1 MLKKLLLLL
10 IILFTV
16 YLILVF
22 VSPTL
27 ADKIELF
34 IWKQWLNEKI
44 RSLKWNVDETYTNIP
59 SKDEFIDTINQAKIQ
74 AEIKA
79 KDALNWVN
87 EVKWNIDE
95 VRSTL
100 SWAANTYNEV
110 KTSIETTKA
119 QVETWV
125 NAIKTTADTLNQVS
139 NTINWA
145 LSWTL
150 NK

>member
-1 MLKKLLLLL
+1 MIKKLLL
-10 IILFTV
+10 IILIIVTLYIV
-16 YLILVF
+16 SIF

-27 ADKIELF
+27 ADKIESSF
-34 IWKQWLNEKI
+34 GFTWFNQKI
-44 RSLKWNVDETYTNIP
+44 RDLKSWVDSTYTNIP
-59 SKDEFIDTINQAKIQ
+59 SKDEFLETYDQAKIQ

-79 KDALNWVN
+79 KDALNWVS

-100 SWAANTYNEV
+100 SWAASTYKEV

-139 NTINWA
+139 NTLNWA
-145 LSWTL
+145 LSGTL

>member
-1 MLKKLLLLL
+1 MIKKLLF
-10 IILFTV
+10 IILIVITL
-16 YLILVF
+16 YLVSIF
-22 VSPTL
+22 ISPTL
-27 ADKIELF
+27 ADKIENS
-34 IWKQWLNEKI
+34 IWVTWFNQKI
-44 RSLKWNVDETYTNIP
+44 RDLKSWVDSTYTNIP
-59 SKDEFIDTINQAKIQ
+59 SKDEFIDTLNQAKNQ

-79 KDALNWVN
+79 KDALNGVS

-119 QVETWV
+119 QVENGV
-125 NAIKTTADTLNQVS
+125 NTIKTTADTLNQVS

>member
-1 MLKKLLLLL
+1 MIKKLLFIIL
-10 IILFTV
+10 IIVTL
-16 YLILVF
+16 YI
-22 VSPTL
+22 VSIFISPAL
-27 ADKIELF
+27 ADKIESSF
-34 IWKQWLNEKI
+34 GFTWFNQKI
-44 RSLKWNVDETYTNIP
+44 RDLKSWVDSTYTNIP
-59 SKDEFIDTINQAKIQ
+59 SKEEFLETYDQAKIQ
-74 AEIKA
+74 AELKA

-100 SWAANTYNEV
+100 SWAAKTYNEV

-139 NTINWA
+139 NTLNWA
-145 LSWTL
+145 LSGTL

>member
-1 MLKKLLLLL
+1 MIKKLLL
-10 IILFTV
+10 IILIIVTL
-16 YLILVF
+16 YIISIF
-22 VSPTL
+22 VSPAL
-27 ADKIELF
+27 ADKIESSLWITWF
-34 IWKQWLNEKI
+34 NQKI
-44 RSLKWNVDETYTNIP
+44 RDLKSGVDSTYTNIP
-59 SKDEFIDTINQAKIQ
+59 SKDEFLETYDQAKIQ

-79 KDALNWVN
+79 KEALNWVS

-100 SWAANTYNEV
+100 SWAASTYSEI
-110 KTSIETTKA
+110 KWSIDETKLQIETS
-119 QVETWV
+119 V

-145 LSWTL
+145 LSGTL

>member
-1 MLKKLLLLL
+1 MIKKLLL
-10 IILFTV
+10 IILIIVTLYIV
-16 YLILVF
+16 SIF
-22 VSPTL
+22 VSPAV
-27 ADKIELF
+27 ADKIENSF
-34 IWKQWLNEKI
+34 WFTWFNQKI
-44 RSLKWNVDETYTNIP
+44 RDLKSWVDSTYTNIP
-59 SKDEFIDTINQAKIQ
+59 SKDEFLETYDQAKIQ

-100 SWAANTYNEV
+100 SWAASTYKEV

-119 QVETWV
+119 QGETWV

-139 NTINWA
+139 NTLNWA
-145 LSWTL
+145 LSGTL

>member
-1 MLKKLLLLL
+1 MIKKLLFIIL
-10 IILFTV
+10 IICTLYIVAIF
-16 YLILVF
+16 I
-22 VSPTL
+22 SPTL
-27 ADKIELF
+27 ADKIESSLWF
-34 IWKQWLNEKI
+34 TWFNQKI
-44 RSLKWNVDETYTNIP
+44 RDFKSWVDSTYTNIP
-59 SKDEFIDTINQAKIQ
+59 SKDEFLDTYDQAKIQ

-79 KDALNWVN
+79 KEALNWVN
-87 EVKWNIDE
+87 DVKWNIDE

-100 SWAANTYNEV
+100 SWAASTYKEV
-110 KTSIETTKA
+110 KTSIETTKT

-145 LSWTL
+145 FSGTL

>member
-1 MLKKLLLLL
+1 MIKKLLL
-10 IILFTV
+10 IIVIIITLYIVTIFM
-16 YLILVF
+16 
-22 VSPTL
+22 SPTL
-27 ADKIELF
+27 ADKIENSF
-34 IWKQWLNEKI
+34 WFTWFNQKI
-44 RSLKWNVDETYTNIP
+44 RDLKSGADSTYTNIP
-59 SKDEFIDTINQAKIQ
+59 SKEQFLETYDQAKIQ

-79 KDALNWVN
+79 KEALNWVN

-100 SWAANTYNEV
+100 SWAASTYNEV
-110 KTSIETTKA
+110 KTSIETTKT

-125 NAIKTTADTLNQVS
+125 KAIKTTADTLNQVS
-139 NTINWA
+139 NTLNWA

>member
-1 MLKKLLLLL
+1 MIKKLLL
-10 IILFTV
+10 IILIIVTL
-16 YLILVF
+16 YIISIF
-22 VSPTL
+22 VSPAL
-27 ADKIELF
+27 SDKIESSLWITWF
-34 IWKQWLNEKI
+34 NQKI
-44 RSLKWNVDETYTNIP
+44 RDLKLGVDSTYTNIP
-59 SKDEFIDTINQAKIQ
+59 SKDEFLETYDQAKIQ

-79 KDALNWVN
+79 KDALNWVS

-100 SWAANTYNEV
+100 SWAASTYKEV

-139 NTINWA
+139 NTLNWA
-145 LSWTL
+145 LSGTL

>member
-1 MLKKLLLLL
+1 MIKKLLL
-10 IILFTV
+10 IILIIVTL
-16 YLILVF
+16 YIISIF
-22 VSPTL
+22 VSPAL
-27 ADKIELF
+27 ADKIESSLWITWF
-34 IWKQWLNEKI
+34 NQKI
-44 RSLKWNVDETYTNIP
+44 RDLKLGVDSTYTNIP
-59 SKDEFIDTINQAKIQ
+59 SKDEFLETYDQAKIQ

-100 SWAANTYNEV
+100 SWAASTYKEV

-139 NTINWA
+139 NTLNWA
-145 LSWTL
+145 LSGTL